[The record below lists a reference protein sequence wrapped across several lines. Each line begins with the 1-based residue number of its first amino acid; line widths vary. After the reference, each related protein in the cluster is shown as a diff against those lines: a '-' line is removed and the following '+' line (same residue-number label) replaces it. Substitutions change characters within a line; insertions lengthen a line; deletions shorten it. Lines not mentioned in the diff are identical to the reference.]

1 MMDKYKQAIQEL
13 MRSVKYM
20 IDSRME
26 HTTKIYNGL
35 ILSMSGNVA
44 TIKINGKTYD
54 IPQYGSFSHGAND
67 VVNVFIPQGNMNLAF
82 FI

>member
-1 MMDKYKQAIQEL
+1 MDKYKQAIQEL

-35 ILSMSGNVA
+35 ILSISGNVA